1 MRLLKPK
8 WVATAWT
15 VLNPIA
21 SRLWGLIS
29 SDCTCPRRICFNR
42 AIGPNPKVERQLC
55 TIAERDAKI
64 VEVRSSRLMTFV
76 GLLCP
81 QAIRSFISPARW
93 LSSPPLSCFMLRLL
107 ISSSSSASINS
118 A

>member
-21 SRLWGLIS
+21 SRICGFIS

-42 AIGPNPKVERQLC
+42 AIGPNPKVERQLF

-64 VEVRSSRLMTFV
+64 GVVRPAGLITFV
-76 GLLCP
+76 GLRCP
-81 QAIRSFISPARW
+81 
-93 LSSPPLSCFMLRLL
+93 
-107 ISSSSSASINS
+107 
-118 A
+118 